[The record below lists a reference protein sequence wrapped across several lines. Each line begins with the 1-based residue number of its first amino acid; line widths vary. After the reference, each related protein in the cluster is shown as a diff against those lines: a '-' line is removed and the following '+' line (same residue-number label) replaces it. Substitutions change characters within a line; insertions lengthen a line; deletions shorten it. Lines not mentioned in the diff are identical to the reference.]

1 MSDQE
6 TRGKVKKL
14 KGKAKEAVG
23 IISGNRKL
31 EREGAHQRAKGAVQE
46 GVGKARRKVG
56 KALEGVASAV
66 KK

>member
-6 TRGKVKKL
+6 LRGKVTKL

-31 EREGAHQRAKGAVQE
+31 EREGAHQRATGAVQE
-46 GVGKARRKVG
+46 SVGKARRKVG
-56 KALEGVASAV
+56 KAVEGIASAI